1 LQFTA
6 KNGNLPH
13 FSNEEEAEEMYLIAC
28 EIVKKINE
36 NTMEEEG
43 VLKLKEVDKDLCYN
57 VARYS
62 RA

>member
-1 LQFTA
+1 
-6 KNGNLPH
+6 
-13 FSNEEEAEEMYLIAC
+13 MYLIAC